1 MPRGFAA
8 DLFHGLHVAIV
19 QLVFLAAVI
28 ILELFIL
35 GEIGIVRRAE
45 IGLLITLYGF
55 IRFQWRGSI
64 TLLSSGLSK
73 TATWAATA
81 SCSSGAKAGTGACAA
96 RAAAPDMSIVPPVD
110 SSATRGAA
118 PAEQANKSARTK
130 PITIGSHV
138 STTRA

>member
-1 MPRGFAA
+1 VLGAGNDVFQLSGSGTGAFNLDSLASQFTGFST
-8 DLFHGLHVAIV
+8 FNVVG
-19 QLVFLAAVI
+19 
-28 ILELFIL
+28 
-35 GEIGIVRRAE
+35 
-45 IGLLITLYGF
+45 
-55 IRFQWRGSI
+55 
-64 TLLSSGLSK
+64 
-73 TATWAATA
+73 ATWAATA